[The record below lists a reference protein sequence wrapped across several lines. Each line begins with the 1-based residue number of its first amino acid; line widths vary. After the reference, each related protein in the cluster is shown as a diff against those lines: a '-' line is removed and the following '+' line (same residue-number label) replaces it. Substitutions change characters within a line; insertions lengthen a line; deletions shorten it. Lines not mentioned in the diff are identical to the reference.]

1 MIFYRYEDYHGA
13 CGSLYLGHSLEGS
26 GLDLG
31 SISLLL
37 YEVINL
43 VYSETYLLS
52 WFAIRAKR
60 EQKEKTVKPTS
71 YSYPCQNW
79 PLFLGTYGTQIPA
92 N

>member
-43 VYSETYLLS
+43 VYSETCDQS
-52 WFAIRAKR
+52 QKRTKR
-60 EQKEKTVKPTS
+60 ENS
-71 YSYPCQNW
+71 
-79 PLFLGTYGTQIPA
+79 
-92 N
+92 